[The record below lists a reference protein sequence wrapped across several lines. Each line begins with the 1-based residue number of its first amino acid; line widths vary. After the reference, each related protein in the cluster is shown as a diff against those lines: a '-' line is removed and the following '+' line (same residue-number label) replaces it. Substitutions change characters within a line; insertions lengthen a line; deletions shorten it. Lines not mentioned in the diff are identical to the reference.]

1 MNFINVLHEE
11 FRINKNYLDN
21 IINLI
26 NQGNTIP
33 FIARYR
39 KELTGGI
46 DDQVLREVDKRYLY
60 LQNLANRKEEIIS
73 FIKEQDKLTEV
84 IHSQIKKSEQLS
96 ELEEIYRPFKSKR
109 KTKASIAKEKG
120 LNDLAVKIL
129 GQHNDF
135 NIEEDCFKYISKE
148 KEVYN
153 NNDAINYAK
162 DIISENISTFLDI
175 RKEVKDFIYNNG
187 LVICK
192 CLDKEDEFY
201 NKYDDFSENIKK
213 IPPHRILAINR
224 GEKLKKIKI
233 SIYVDNSFC
242 NSIFEKHII
251 IRNNISSNIVKDCI
265 KDSYSRLI
273 FPSIEREIRSYLT
286 NMAIEKSLIL
296 FNTNL
301 KQLLMQPPLKEN
313 VILGFD
319 PGFRTGCKL
328 AIIDK
333 TGKVLYTGVIYPTAP
348 LSQIEKSSIVIIDL
362 IKKYNINIIAIGNGT
377 ASRESELFISNIL
390 KENNLNFSYV
400 IVNESGASVYSA
412 SKIGAE
418 EFPTFDVS
426 LRSAV
431 SIARRIQDPL
441 SELVKID
448 SRSIGVGQYQH
459 DIASSKLDESL
470 NSVVEDCVNSVG
482 VNLNTASYCL
492 LAKISGLN
500 LSIAKNIVNF
510 RDNEGKFTDRKKLL
524 SVKKL
529 GKKTFEQAAGFL
541 KILDGDNFL
550 DRTVIHPESYEKTS
564 KLLSILGYSLCDIE
578 NIGINNIWD
587 NIRYIG
593 LEYIIKETGLGKMTI
608 IDIIDAL
615 KKPTLDPREE
625 YPQPLLRSDVLEI
638 KDLKIGMILQGVVR
652 NIVDFGAFV
661 DIGVHH
667 DGLIHIS
674 AMSKKFI
681 KTPLEIVSIGDIIKV
696 TIIELDK
703 DKQRISLSL
712 L

>member
-1 MNFINVLHEE
+1 MNFINILHEE
-11 FRINKNYLDN
+11 FRINKNYIDN

-46 DDQVLREVDKRYLY
+46 DDQVLRELDKRYVY
-60 LQNLANRKEEIIS
+60 LQNLENRKKEIIA
-73 FIKEQDKLTEV
+73 FIQEQDKLTET
-84 IHSQIKKSEQLS
+84 ISSQIKKSEQLS

-120 LNDLAVKIL
+120 LDDLAINIL
-129 GQHNDF
+129 EQKDNF
-135 NIEEDCFKYISKE
+135 NIDEDCLKYISQE
-148 KEVYN
+148 KEIYSA
-153 NNDAINYAK
+153 NDAINYAK

-175 RKEVKDFIYNNG
+175 RKEIKDFIYNNG

-242 NSIFEKHII
+242 NSILEKHII
-251 IRNNISSNIVKDCI
+251 IRNNISSEIVKGCI

-333 TGKVLYTGVIYPTAP
+333 TGKVLYTGVIYPTPP
-348 LSQIEKSSIVIIDL
+348 LSQIEKSSFVIIDL

-418 EFPTFDVS
+418 EFPDFDVS

-500 LSIAKNIVNF
+500 LTIAKNIVEF

-541 KILDGDNFL
+541 KILDGDHFL

-564 KLLSILGYSLCDIE
+564 KLLSIVGYTLDDIE
-578 NIGINNIWD
+578 NGKINNIWD
-587 NIRYIG
+587 NIRGIG
-593 LEYIIKETGLGKMTI
+593 LEYIIEKTGLGKMTI

-625 YPQPLLRSDVLEI
+625 YPQPLLRSDILEI

-667 DGLIHIS
+667 DGLVHIS
-674 AMSKKFI
+674 AMSEKFI

-703 DKQRISLSL
+703 ERISLSL

>member
-1 MNFINVLHEE
+1 MNFINILHEE
-11 FRINKNYLDN
+11 FGTNKNYIDN

-46 DDQVLREVDKRYLY
+46 DDQVLREIDKRYVY
-60 LQNLANRKEEIIS
+60 LQNLENRKKEIII
-73 FIKEQDKLTEV
+73 FIQEQDKLTEI

-129 GQHNDF
+129 KQHDDF
-135 NIEEDCFKYISKE
+135 DIEKDCFKYICKE
-148 KEVYN
+148 KEVCN
-153 NNDAINYAK
+153 TDDAINYAK
-162 DIISENISTFLDI
+162 DIIAENISAFLDI

-192 CLDKEDEFY
+192 CLDKQDEFY
-201 NKYDDFSENIKK
+201 NKYDNFSENIKK

-233 SIYVDNSFC
+233 SISVDNSFC
-242 NSIFEKHII
+242 HSIFERYII
-251 IRNNISSNIVKDCI
+251 SNNNISSDIVKDCI

-286 NMAIEKSLIL
+286 NMAIEKSLVL

-333 TGKVLYTGVIYPTAP
+333 TGKVLYTGVVYPTP
-348 LSQIEKSSIVIIDL
+348 PFSQIEKSSIVIIDL

-390 KENNLNFSYV
+390 KENDLNFSYV

-500 LSIAKNIVNF
+500 LTIAKNIVDF
-510 RDNEGKFTDRKKLL
+510 RDSQGKFTDRKKLL

-550 DRTVIHPESYEKTS
+550 DRTVIHPESYGKTS
-564 KLLSILGYSLCDIE
+564 KLLSIIGYNLDDIQNE
-578 NIGINNIWD
+578 KINSIWD
-587 NIRYIG
+587 NINDIG
-593 LEYIIKETGLGKMTI
+593 LDYIIDKTGLGRITI

-625 YPQPLLRSDVLEI
+625 YPQPLLRSDILEI
-638 KDLKIGMILQGVVR
+638 KDLEIGMILQGVVR

-674 AMSKKFI
+674 AMSEKFI